1 MTAAREGTPGS
12 FRYGARLLRLRD
24 MWDKILQLGACSV
37 MLWAVPGTA
46 RSGVSALAIYLAAV
60 LFLLIGGY
68 ALNDVADFRQ
78 DRLSGPDSRG
88 PGPRRTHSLAVS
100 LAALSAGT
108 ILIMTAAGSVIPR
121 AAAAGSILLGVEY
134 SLPPLR
140 FKERGIWGVVVGAAA
155 QRPVLFLVWAAA
167 LGARDRLVFI
177 LTIWLFLVGL
187 TGMLG
192 HQVLDRGRDRAG
204 RVRTF
209 VFRKGPRTAL
219 RLGAA
224 SAAAA
229 GVATVAPLAL
239 MPFAEAWP
247 VTAVLLA
254 MSAVSVGKALKAFRK
269 IGPLDAA

>member
-1 MTAAREGTPGS
+1 MTEERQGIPGLL
-12 FRYGARLLRLRD
+12 RYGARLLRLRD
-24 MWDKILQLGACSV
+24 LWDKLLHIGACSV
-37 MLWAVPGTA
+37 LLWAG
-46 RSGVSALAIYLAAV
+46 SGPTRANLPALALYLAAV

-68 ALNDVADFRQ
+68 ALNDAADYRQ
-78 DRLSGPDSRG
+78 DRLAGADPRG
-88 PGPRRTHSLAVS
+88 PGPRRGHSLAVS

-108 ILIMTAAGSVIPR
+108 ILILMAAGSVVSR
-121 AAAAGSILLGVEY
+121 TVAAGSILLGVEY

-140 FKERGIWGVVVGAAA
+140 FKERGIWGVVVGASA
-155 QRPVLFLVWAAA
+155 QRPALFLVWAAA
-167 LGARDRLVFI
+167 LGARAGVVLV
-177 LTIWLFLVGL
+177 LAIWLFFVGL

-209 VFRKGPRTAL
+209 VFRKGPRAAL

-239 MPFAEAWP
+239 MPFAKAWP

-254 MSAVSVGKALKAFRK
+254 MSAVSAGKALKAFRK
-269 IGPLDAA
+269 IGPLDPA